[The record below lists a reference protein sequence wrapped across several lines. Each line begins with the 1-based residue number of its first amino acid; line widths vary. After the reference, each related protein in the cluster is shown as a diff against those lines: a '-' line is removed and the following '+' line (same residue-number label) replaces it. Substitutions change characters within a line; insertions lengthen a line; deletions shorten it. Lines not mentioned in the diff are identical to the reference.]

1 MEMFPASVAA
11 ARSTGGR
18 EKQMSTARVAK
29 RRLFFIFILKS

>member
-1 MEMFPASVAA
+1 MVPASVAA
-11 ARSTGGR
+11 ARSTGDR